1 MKTSFTAFA
10 PCGDTM
16 AHRGRAQPV
25 AGRLRVCTAVPPSHP
40 RQTSISACLQRAT
53 LQHLSSMN
61 SPCLWHCPLL
71 CRAAIRALRQKG
83 REAGSKTVSA
93 QWITFRPSTQA
104 TGGWPLPGDDINT
117 DKQRTWALT
126 KCGSQRIQ
134 IWKQKKLTA
143 QRVWSSWWWWWWKGR
158 LWAVKKY
165 KFHGKFALQTKG
177 GGALY
182 FIQWLN
188 DVSLLLEDT
197 ETVRRS
203 RWRSWMDTE
212 AAAPSLP
219 FLPGEGRDLT
229 LLRLRTG
236 GNKRDLLE
244 MTSCQIN

>member
-177 GGALY
+177 GEHCTSSSDWTMWVSCLKTQKQWGGAGGGAEWTQRQQLPP
-182 FIQWLN
+182 F
-188 DVSLLLEDT
+188 
-197 ETVRRS
+197 
-203 RWRSWMDTE
+203 
-212 AAAPSLP
+212 PSSP
-219 FLPGEGRDLT
+219 AREG
-229 LLRLRTG
+229 
-236 GNKRDLLE
+236 
-244 MTSCQIN
+244 I